1 MPAFLPTSWEF
12 AYLDGCFDLVM
23 TANLSLGLTIVVAIL
38 PILVTLAIGFL
49 AGYRRD
55 FDVLQAGTLIRLVM
69 LYALP
74 LTLTASILST
84 PRSQILAAGPIAVL
98 ILLAMVGG
106 YFAMLGFMRF
116 IAGRPLNEATILA
129 FAVSDPAVPFI
140 GIPVLGQLF
149 GSASALPVSVASLI
163 MNLFLVPLTMVLLS
177 GSHSPGDDASPTI
190 AHDLK
195 THLGHAVREPVV
207 WAPLASLIA
216 VLGGFHLPLA
226 LRSSLLLLGHA
237 TGGVALFASG
247 VVLYSRQMRFSPI
260 VLATVATRNI
270 LVPAL
275 IFLLAVAGNLPKPV
289 LQESTLTMAIPTA
302 SISVVLAMRYRVL
315 ERETASILFFGT
327 LSSLITMSFFIWIT
341 GV

>member
-55 FDVLQAGTLIRLVM
+55 FDLLQAGTLIRLVM

-140 GIPVLGQLF
+140 GIPVLG
-149 GSASALPVSVASLI
+149 ALLRKCSEWI
-163 MNLFLVPLTMVLLS
+163 HGMNP
-177 GSHSPGDDASPTI
+177 D
-190 AHDLK
+190 
-195 THLGHAVREPVV
+195 
-207 WAPLASLIA
+207 W
-216 VLGGFHLPLA
+216 
-226 LRSSLLLLGHA
+226 
-237 TGGVALFASG
+237 
-247 VVLYSRQMRFSPI
+247 
-260 VLATVATRNI
+260 
-270 LVPAL
+270 
-275 IFLLAVAGNLPKPV
+275 
-289 LQESTLTMAIPTA
+289 
-302 SISVVLAMRYRVL
+302 
-315 ERETASILFFGT
+315 
-327 LSSLITMSFFIWIT
+327 
-341 GV
+341 